1 MSQSADQDQDK
12 TKWNADL
19 TEAQLY
25 AGRAVDRDFYLDM
38 LSAVRQPEMAK
49 GYRVRMERHQAVYL
63 FARQTNIHAKGDKEW
78 L

>member
-1 MSQSADQDQDK
+1 MVDNSV
-12 TKWNADL
+12 L
-19 TEAQLY
+19 TAITASFAEAQLY
-25 AGRAVDRDFYLDM
+25 GGRAVDRDFYLDM
-38 LSAVRQPEMAK
+38 QSVVRQPEMAK